1 LSASLTLAAAGH
13 MGLLA
18 DHAGIRHERVRR
30 IAGCSRPGRNPAGAG
45 RRSVTAGEGNQVVG
59 NRSGHSHL
67 AEEGMGYVTVAG
79 TAGCTGA
86 HRTGL
91 RCTDRKGQTL

>member
-1 LSASLTLAAAGH
+1 

-18 DHAGIRHERVRR
+18 DHAGIRHELVRH
-30 IAGCSRPGRNPAGAG
+30 IAGCSCPGRNPVGPG
-45 RRSVTAGEGNQVVG
+45 RGFVTAGEDNQVVG

-79 TAGCTGA
+79 TVGCTEA

>member
-1 LSASLTLAAAGH
+1 

-18 DHAGIRHERVRR
+18 DHAGIRHELVRH
-30 IAGCSRPGRNPAGAG
+30 IAGCTRPGHNPAGPG
-45 RRSVTAGEGNQVVG
+45 RGSVIAGEGNRVVG

-67 AEEGMGYVTVAG
+67 AEKDMGCVTVMG

-86 HRTGL
+86 HRTVL